1 MRRNTHFFAA
11 FFLCLLLSLA
21 DAQESREKEKAPQA
35 AGKQEQ
41 NIASFR
47 NNFRAARKEALS
59 ANKLLLMLFTISD
72 QPSGQSRK
80 VIALYKY
87 SKPFLRQ
94 AEPDYVLLHIDL
106 PGDKYKLSY
115 THRRQNETLRARFSV
130 QHFPSVAV
138 IDPRSPWGGLL
149 FRYTGAPLP
158 TELLKDLEK
167 RIAPHLKRIRAARM
181 KTEEGTEK

>member
-21 DAQESREKEKAPQA
+21 GAEESREKEKAPQA
-35 AGKQEQ
+35 AGKPEQ

-59 ANKLLLMLFTISD
+59 ANKLLLVLFTISD

-87 SKPFLRQ
+87 GRQFLKQ
-94 AEPDYVLLHIDL
+94 ASEDYVLVHIDL
-106 PGDKYKLSY
+106 PKDKYKLSY
-115 THRRQNETLRARFSV
+115 SHRRQNETLRARFSV
-130 QHFPSVAV
+130 QYFPSVV
-138 IDPRSPWGGLL
+138 ILDPRSPWGGLL
-149 FRYTGAPLP
+149 FRYAGIHMP
-158 TELLKDLEK
+158 TDLLKDLEE
-167 RIAPHLKRIRAARM
+167 RIAPHLKRIRAARA
-181 KTEEGTEK
+181 KPEGEAEE